1 MVSFLTLQLA
11 LGQSLTRSG
20 RYSQMQ
26 PPMFTDGKSYSSW
39 KRRLDRALGEINVVL
54 VALAIGLAVLDITC
68 FVAFTANAEIRRA
81 HGSSQEVQL
90 SVQQAWPAW
99 LPFPQTPA
107 LASATGQHMD
117 PL

>member
-1 MVSFLTLQLA
+1 MQHP
-11 LGQSLTRSG
+11 SLRDES
-20 RYSQMQ
+20 
-26 PPMFTDGKSYSSW
+26 SYRSW

-68 FVAFTANAEIRRA
+68 FVAFIGTGEIRRA
-81 HGSSQEVQL
+81 HTSIQQVQPPL
-90 SVQQAWPAW
+90 SHAWPEW

>member
-68 FVAFTANAEIRRA
+68 FVAFTATAEIRRA
-81 HGSSQEVQL
+81 HGSSQQAQL
-90 SVQQAWPAW
+90 SVQAWPEW

>member
-1 MVSFLTLQLA
+1 
-11 LGQSLTRSG
+11 
-20 RYSQMQ
+20 MQ
-26 PPMFTDGKSYSSW
+26 PPTFTDGKPYSSW
-39 KRRLDRALGEINVVL
+39 KRRLDRVLGEINVVL